1 MIHLKVFISSVQK
14 ELRQERI
21 AVGSYLATD
30 DFLRACTVPRIFE
43 DYPQP
48 LRPNPKA
55 YLDLLRNCQIYLLIV
70 ASEYGSDAGSGLA
83 ETHEEYRLAQE
94 MKLRPWCASTGLARS
109 VESPR

>member
-30 DFLRACTVPRIFE
+30 DFLRECTVPRIYE

-48 LRPNPKA
+48 LRPNPKG
-55 YLDLLRNCQIYLLIV
+55 YLDLLRTCQIYLLIV
-70 ASEYGSDAGSGLA
+70 GSEYGPDAGDGISRHARRIPPG
-83 ETHEEYRLAQE
+83 TGT
-94 MKLRPWCASTGLARS
+94 STANACVR
-109 VESPR
+109 